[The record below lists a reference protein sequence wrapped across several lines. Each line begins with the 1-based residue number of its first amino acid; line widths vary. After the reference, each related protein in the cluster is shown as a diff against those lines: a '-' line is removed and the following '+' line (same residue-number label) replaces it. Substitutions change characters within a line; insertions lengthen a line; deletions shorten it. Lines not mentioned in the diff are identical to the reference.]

1 MSRGRAHLNNLR
13 KNSLAAALN
22 AVRAPFTPATRSAPD
37 TRIVPA
43 IRSAPDARIVPA
55 LRNRPCSRLLPALV
69 LVCVLIVP
77 SAAARPIVVFLSDF
91 GPVSEAPALCHGAI
105 LSVDPEI
112 EVVDLTH
119 AVRPFDISQGAEILG
134 RATTFP
140 KGTVFFGVVD
150 PGVGT
155 KRQAIAIRT
164 PDGSFFVAPDNGLLT
179 TVIRTRGV
187 AAAVRIEPRRVNP
200 SWKPG
205 TFDGRDL
212 FAPAAAI
219 LASTHDLARVGRPC
233 DPAELLLLEP
243 STGGTIA
250 ADGSLQGTYTR
261 TDEPYGNIWTD
272 LDRATVLRAG
282 VELGTPLEITVG
294 TAHLRATLVT
304 AFGDAPPGQALA
316 YFNSEDRLAFALNLG
331 SLRDSLGVAEGARV
345 SVRAAGT
352 GR

>member
-1 MSRGRAHLNNLR
+1 MSGNM
-13 KNSLAAALN
+13 
-22 AVRAPFTPATRSAPD
+22 
-37 TRIVPA
+37 A
-43 IRSAPDARIVPA
+43 IRNAPVARFA
-55 LRNRPCSRLLPALV
+55 LWLLTALI
-69 LVCVLIVP
+69 LHGTP
-77 SAAARPIVVFLSDF
+77 AAARPIVVFLSDF
-91 GPVSEAPALCHGAI
+91 GATSEAPALCHGAI

-119 AVRPFDISQGAEILG
+119 AVRPYDIRQGAEILG

-155 KRQAIAIRT
+155 KRQAIAICT
-164 PDGSFFVAPDNGLLT
+164 KDSSFFIAPDNGLLS

-187 AAAVRIEPRRVNP
+187 AAAVRIDPARVNP
-200 SWKPG
+200 AWKPG

-219 LASTHDLARVGRPC
+219 LAQTHDLTRIGQPC
-233 DPAELLLLEP
+233 DPSELILLELP
-243 STGGTIA
+243 AGGTIA
-250 ADGSLQGTYTR
+250 SDGSLEGTYTR

-272 LDRATVLRAG
+272 LDRGAVLRAG
-282 VELGTPLEITVG
+282 IKVGTPLEIAVG
-294 TAHLRATLVT
+294 TARIRAPLVT
-304 AFGDAPPGQALA
+304 AFGDVSPGQALA

-331 SLRDSLGVAEGARV
+331 NLRDSLRV
-345 SVRAAGT
+345 SEGSRVTVRRAGP